1 VSTVEVSIR
10 MSDLREIARGLLK
23 IRRIPLEYEA
33 FVYESDIP
41 YEYSIRRLLQGEPL
55 QKVLGKV
62 EVADSVVQC
71 RCGSRKVLERS
82 VQTRSADEGATS
94 FYHCT
99 TCNRNWKS

>member
-1 VSTVEVSIR
+1 MST
-10 MSDLREIARGLLK
+10 LRDIALGLFK
-23 IRRIPLEYEA
+23 IHNIPLEYEA
-33 FVYESDIP
+33 FVHEADVP
-41 YEYSIRRLLQGEPL
+41 YEYSIRRLLQGESL

-62 EVADSVVQC
+62 EVADSVVKC

-99 TCNRNWKS
+99 ACNRNWKS